1 MELTVSGFLA
11 LPQLEGLRLLAGGR
25 GGERVITRTNV
36 IDNPDSLDWF
46 MPGEFLLSS
55 GYILQERPALQ
66 RTLIASLAEINCAG
80 LCIKLGRYLDTVP
93 RTMVEAANRLDFPLI
108 ELPFGYSL
116 STAAA
121 AIHAHIFSQNDRQTE
136 KTLEIHREIMRTALS
151 SGQMFGLAE
160 TLTRLVGNPV
170 LVTDSHWNLLCCV
183 DRPDNP
189 LPLERFASTTPKKPP
204 FPASFLA
211 ALPQDLGNYRKA
223 ITRVLP
229 LENGHQV
236 RCRILP
242 ISAHGMIYGYLIVWE
257 SVRDLA
263 ELDFAALEQV
273 AVMAALERIRAKE
286 VEQTKLRVRKDFL
299 DDLLSGNVASQNAIR
314 SLAAVHGLAFD
325 SHYRCLIV
333 RSHTAEVLVHERDL
347 LPMKAAADA
356 LTMER
361 VSAAALHAAAEAG
374 ISLVPVARGIQLVLL
389 VNLGQTPAE
398 DTRAL
403 RRMAQ
408 AMAGALSP
416 AEGPSSIQ
424 IVAGSPVPTLSDV
437 SKSLE
442 NAQTGI
448 HMARTTGLRDPVI
461 FMDDYAAYQL
471 LSEHVDR
478 DVLARFCQTSIGPLL
493 EFDRQGGAQL
503 TETLDQYFRHNSSI
517 SEAAKAMYIHRNT
530 YIYRLEKIKALLGT
544 DLKKSR
550 KLLELQ
556 LALLARS
563 ILQE

>member
-1 MELTVSGFLA
+1 
-11 LPQLEGLRLLAGGR
+11 
-25 GGERVITRTNV
+25 
-36 IDNPDSLDWF
+36 
-46 MPGEFLLSS
+46 
-55 GYILQERPALQ
+55 
-66 RTLIASLAEINCAG
+66 
-80 LCIKLGRYLDTVP
+80 
-93 RTMVEAANRLDFPLI
+93 
-108 ELPFGYSL
+108 
-116 STAAA
+116 
-121 AIHAHIFSQNDRQTE
+121 
-136 KTLEIHREIMRTALS
+136 
-151 SGQMFGLAE
+151 
-160 TLTRLVGNPV
+160 
-170 LVTDSHWNLLCCV
+170 
-183 DRPDNP
+183 
-189 LPLERFASTTPKKPP
+189 
-204 FPASFLA
+204 
-211 ALPQDLGNYRKA
+211 
-223 ITRVLP
+223 
-229 LENGHQV
+229 
-236 RCRILP
+236 
-242 ISAHGMIYGYLIVWE
+242 
-257 SVRDLA
+257 
-263 ELDFAALEQV
+263 
-273 AVMAALERIRAKE
+273 
-286 VEQTKLRVRKDFL
+286 
-299 DDLLSGNVASQNAIR
+299 
-314 SLAAVHGLAFD
+314 
-325 SHYRCLIV
+325 
-333 RSHTAEVLVHERDL
+333 
-347 LPMKAAADA
+347 MKAAADA

>member
-11 LPQLEGLRLLAGGR
+11 LPQMEGLRLLAGGR
-25 GGERVITRTNV
+25 GAERAITRTNV
-36 IDNPDSLDWF
+36 IDNPDSLDWL

-55 GYILQERPALQ
+55 GYILRERPELQ
-66 RTLIASLAEINCAG
+66 RTLVASLSEINCAG
-80 LCIKLGRYLDTVP
+80 LCIKLGRYLDAMPSV
-93 RTMVEAANRLDFPLI
+93 MVEAANRLNFPLI

-121 AIHAHIFSQNDRQTE
+121 AINAHIYSQNDRQIE
-136 KTLEIHREIMRTALS
+136 KTLEIHREIMRTALA

-189 LPLERFASTTPKKPP
+189 LPLDRFVSTIPKKPP
-204 FPASFLA
+204 FPAGFLES
-211 ALPQDLGNYRKA
+211 LPLDLGNYRKS

-229 LENGHQV
+229 LEDEHQV

-242 ISAHGMIYGYLIVWE
+242 IAAHGVVYGYLIVWE
-257 SVRDLA
+257 SVRDLV

-273 AVMAALERIRAKE
+273 AVMAALERIRAME

-299 DDLLSGNVASQNAIR
+299 DDLLSGSVASQNAVR

-325 SHYRCLIV
+325 SRYRCLIV
-333 RSHTAEVLVHERDL
+333 RGREGGVLVRERDL
-347 LPMKAAADA
+347 PPMGDAASA

-361 VSAAALHAAAEAG
+361 ASAAALHAGAEAG
-374 ISLVPVARGIQLVLL
+374 VSLVPVARGIQLVLL

-403 RRMAQ
+403 RRMARV
-408 AMAGALSP
+408 MLEALSP
-416 AEGPSSIQ
+416 AGGPSPVQ
-424 IVAGSPVPTLSDV
+424 IVAGSPVPTLSEV

-442 NAQTGI
+442 NAQTGV

-461 FMDDYAAYQL
+461 FMDDFAAYQL
-471 LSEHVDR
+471 LSENVDR
-478 DVLARFCQTSIGPLL
+478 DVLARFCQNSIGPLL
-493 EFDRQGGAQL
+493 EFDRKAGTQL
-503 TETLDQYFRHNSSI
+503 TETLDQYFRHNNSI

-530 YIYRLEKIKALLGT
+530 YIYRLEKIKTLLGT

-556 LALLARS
+556 LAFLARS

>member
-1 MELTVSGFLA
+1 MELTVSDFLA
-11 LPQLEGLRLLAGGR
+11 LPQMEGLRLLAGGR
-25 GGERVITRTNV
+25 GAERIITRTNV
-36 IDNPDSLDWF
+36 LDNPDSLDWL

-55 GYILQERPALQ
+55 GYILRERPELQ
-66 RTLIASLAEINCAG
+66 MTLIASLAEINCAG
-80 LCIKLGRYLDTVP
+80 LCIKLGRYLDTMPPV
-93 RTMVEAANRLDFPLI
+93 MVKAADRLDFPLI

-121 AIHAHIFSQNDRQTE
+121 AINAHIFSQNDRQTE
-136 KTLEIHREIMRTALS
+136 KALEIHREIMRTALA

-160 TLTRLVGNPV
+160 TLTRLVGNPA

-189 LPLERFASTTPKKPP
+189 LPLDRFLNTTPKRSP
-204 FPASFLA
+204 FPVSFLES
-211 ALPQDLGNYRKA
+211 LPRDLGNYRK
-223 ITRVLP
+223 IVTRVLP

-242 ISAHGMIYGYLIVWE
+242 IAAHGVVYGYLIVWE
-257 SVRDLA
+257 SVRDLV

-299 DDLLSGNVASQNAIR
+299 DDLLSGSVASQNAIR

-325 SHYRCLIV
+325 SRYRCLIV
-333 RSHTAEVLVHERDL
+333 RSREGVLVRERDI
-347 LPMKAAADA
+347 LPMEGAAEA

-361 VSAAALHAAAEAG
+361 ASAAALHAAADAG
-374 ISLVPVARGIQLVLL
+374 VSLVPVARGIQLVLL
-389 VNLGQTPAE
+389 VNLGQAPAE

-403 RRMAQ
+403 RRMAR
-408 AMAGALSP
+408 AMIDALSP
-416 AEGPSSIQ
+416 AGGPSPIQ
-424 IVAGSPVPTLSDV
+424 IVAGSPVSTLSEV

-442 NAQTGI
+442 NAQTGV
-448 HMARTTGLRDPVI
+448 HMARTTGLRDSVI
-461 FMDDYAAYQL
+461 FMDDFAAYQL
-471 LSEHVDR
+471 LSENVDR
-478 DVLARFCQTSIGPLL
+478 DVLARFCQNSIGPLL
-493 EFDRQGGAQL
+493 EFDRQGGTQL
-503 TETLDQYFRHNSSI
+503 TETLDQYFRHNCSI

-556 LALLARS
+556 LAFLARS